1 MRKVLL
7 ATTAL
12 VALSV
17 TGAQAA
23 DISIGGNLE
32 TNFIST
38 DSADSFALDGNVVL
52 TASQTTDAGVS
63 YEVVWSQRIEP
74 RTVDVADTDM
84 EEGDTELDV
93 ALNTIQQ
100 ASLAISSA
108 DMGTLYLG
116 NADDDA
122 PGMLDGALGSNK
134 DIEGNS
140 WYSSNYETNS
150 YQTPLD
156 GGGNGVTW
164 ISPSIGGFKVG
175 TSYFPGEDSSS
186 YAATYSAGGISVY
199 YGSNQDSS
207 NMAVS
212 GSIAGFTVATGVR
225 KVDGSKNKA
234 TDMAV
239 SYTLENGIKIAA
251 LTAQGTNSN
260 GVKSSYKNVG
270 ASYSMAPGVTLKVE
284 AGDDMGTNFTFIGVN
299 TSF

>member
-38 DSADSFALDGNVVL
+38 DSSDSFALDGNVVL
-52 TASQTTDAGVS
+52 SASQTTDAGVS

-74 RTVDVADTDM
+74 RTVDVTDTGVAADD
-84 EEGDTELDV
+84 EAV
-93 ALNTIQQ
+93 ALNTVQQ

-122 PGMLDGALGSNK
+122 PGMMDGALGSNK

-140 WYSSNYETNS
+140 WYSGNYETAS

-156 GGGNGVTW
+156 GGGNGITW

-175 TSYFPGEDSSS
+175 TSYFPGTDTSS

-212 GSIAGFTVATGVR
+212 GTIAGFTVATGVR
-225 KVDGSKNKA
+225 KVDGSRNKA

-239 SYTLENGIKIAA
+239 SYTLDNGIKIAA
-251 LTAQGTNSN
+251 LTAQGTNTA
-260 GVKSSYKNVG
+260 GTKQSYKNVG

>member
-52 TASQTTDAGVS
+52 SASQTTDAGVS

-74 RTVDVADTDM
+74 RTVDVTDTGVAADD
-84 EEGDTELDV
+84 EAV
-93 ALNTIQQ
+93 ALNTVQQ

-122 PGMLDGALGSNK
+122 PGMMDGALGSNK

-140 WYSSNYETNS
+140 WYNGDYEAAS

-175 TSYFPGEDSSS
+175 TSYFPGKDTSS

-212 GSIAGFTVATGVR
+212 GTIAGFTVATGVR
-225 KVDGSKNKA
+225 KVDGSRNKA

-239 SYTLENGIKIAA
+239 SYTLDNGIKIAA
-251 LTAQGTNSN
+251 LTAQGTNSS
-260 GVKSSYKNVG
+260 GVKQSYKNVG

>member
-38 DSADSFALDGNVVL
+38 DAADSFALDGNVVL

-74 RTVDVADTDM
+74 RTVDVTDTGVAADD
-84 EEGDTELDV
+84 EAV
-93 ALNTIQQ
+93 ALNTVQQ

-122 PGMLDGALGSNK
+122 PGMMDGALGANK

-140 WYSSNYETNS
+140 WYSGDYEAAP
-150 YQTPLD
+150 YQTPLN

-175 TSYFPGEDSSS
+175 TSYFPGTDTSS

-212 GSIAGFTVATGVR
+212 GTIAGFTVATGVR
-225 KVDGSKNKA
+225 KVDGSSNKA
-234 TDMAV
+234 TDMAI
-239 SYTLENGIKIAA
+239 SYTLDNGIKIAA

-260 GVKSSYKNVG
+260 GAKHSYKNVG

>member
-38 DSADSFALDGNVVL
+38 DSADTFALDGNVVL
-52 TASQTTDAGVS
+52 SASQTTDAGVS

-74 RTVDVADTDM
+74 RNIDVAD
-84 EEGDTELDV
+84 GGAAELDV
-93 ALNTIQQ
+93 DLMTVQQ
-100 ASLAISSA
+100 ASLAISSG

-122 PGMLDGALGSNK
+122 PGMMDGALGSNK

-140 WYSSNYETNS
+140 WYSGDYEAAS
-150 YQTPLD
+150 YQTPLN

-175 TSYFPGEDSSS
+175 TSYFPGTDTSS

-199 YGSNQDSS
+199 YGSNQDAS

-212 GSIAGFTVATGVR
+212 GTIAGFTVATGVR
-225 KVDGSKNKA
+225 KVDGSKKQ
-234 TDMAV
+234 
-239 SYTLENGIKIAA
+239 SY
-251 LTAQGTNSN
+251 
-260 GVKSSYKNVG
+260 
-270 ASYSMAPGVTLKVE
+270 
-284 AGDDMGTNFTFIGVN
+284 
-299 TSF
+299 

>member
-38 DSADSFALDGNVVL
+38 DAKDSFALDGNVVL
-52 TASQTTDAGVS
+52 SASQTTDAGVS

-74 RTVDVADTDM
+74 RSVKGTTA
-84 EEGDTELDV
+84 ELAAGINPGNV
-93 ALNTIQQ
+93 QQ
-100 ASLAISSA
+100 ASLAISSG

-122 PGMLDGALGSNK
+122 PGMMDGALGSNK

-140 WYSSNYETNS
+140 WYSGDYETAS

-175 TSYFPGEDSSS
+175 TSYFPGKDTSS

-251 LTAQGTNSN
+251 LTAQGTNSS
-260 GVKSSYKNVG
+260 GVKQSYKNVG

>member
-38 DSADSFALDGNVVL
+38 DAADSFALDGNVVL
-52 TASQTTDAGVS
+52 SASQTTDAGVS

-74 RTVDVADTDM
+74 RTIDVTDTGVAADD
-84 EEGDTELDV
+84 EAV
-93 ALNTIQQ
+93 ALNTVQQ

-122 PGMLDGALGSNK
+122 PGMMDGALGSNK

-140 WYSSNYETNS
+140 WYSGNYETAS

-156 GGGNGVTW
+156 GGGNGITW

-175 TSYFPGEDSSS
+175 TSYFPGTDTSS

-212 GSIAGFTVATGVR
+212 GTIAGFTVATGVR

-234 TDMAV
+234 TDMTI

-251 LTAQGTNSN
+251 LTAQGTNSD
-260 GVKSSYKNVG
+260 GDKHSYKNVG

>member
-38 DSADSFALDGNVVL
+38 DSADTFALDGNVVL
-52 TASQTTDAGVS
+52 SASQTTDAGVS

-74 RTVDVADTDM
+74 RTVDVTDTGVAADD
-84 EEGDTELDV
+84 EAV
-93 ALNTIQQ
+93 ALNTVQQ

-122 PGMLDGALGSNK
+122 PGMMDGALGSNK

-140 WYSSNYETNS
+140 WYSGNYETAS

-156 GGGNGVTW
+156 GGGNGITW

-175 TSYFPGEDSSS
+175 TSYFPGTDTSS

-212 GSIAGFTVATGVR
+212 GTIAGFTVATGVR

-239 SYTLENGIKIAA
+239 SYTLDNGIKIAA
-251 LTAQGTNSN
+251 LTAQGTNTA
-260 GVKSSYKNVG
+260 GTKQSYKNVG

>member
-52 TASQTTDAGVS
+52 SASQTTDAGVS

-74 RTVDVADTDM
+74 RTVDVTDTGVAADD
-84 EEGDTELDV
+84 EAV
-93 ALNTIQQ
+93 ALNTVQQ

-122 PGMLDGALGSNK
+122 PGMMDGALGSNK

-140 WYSSNYETNS
+140 WYSGDYETAS

-156 GGGNGVTW
+156 GGGDGVTW

-175 TSYFPGEDSSS
+175 TSYFPGTDTSS

-212 GSIAGFTVATGVR
+212 GTIAGFTVATGVR

-251 LTAQGTNSN
+251 LTAQGTNTA
-260 GVKSSYKNVG
+260 GTKSSYKNVG

>member
-38 DSADSFALDGNVVL
+38 DSSDSFALDGNVVL
-52 TASQTTDAGVS
+52 SASQTTDAGVS

-74 RTVDVADTDM
+74 RTVDVTDTGVAADD
-84 EEGDTELDV
+84 EAV
-93 ALNTIQQ
+93 ALNTVQQ

-122 PGMLDGALGSNK
+122 PGMMDGALGSNK

-140 WYSSNYETNS
+140 WYSGNYEAAS
-150 YQTPLD
+150 YQTPLN

-175 TSYFPGEDSSS
+175 TSYFPGEDTSS

-212 GSIAGFTVATGVR
+212 GTIAGFTVATGVR

-239 SYTLENGIKIAA
+239 SYTLDNGIKIAA
-251 LTAQGTNSN
+251 LTAQGTNSA
-260 GVKSSYKNVG
+260 GTKQSYKNIG

-284 AGDDMGTNFTFIGVN
+284 AGDDMGTNFTFI
-299 TSF
+299 

>member
-38 DSADSFALDGNVVL
+38 DAADSFALDGNVVL
-52 TASQTTDAGVS
+52 SASQTTDAGVS

-74 RTVDVADTDM
+74 RTVDVTDTGVAADD
-84 EEGDTELDV
+84 EAVD
-93 ALNTIQQ
+93 LNTVQQ

-140 WYSSNYETNS
+140 WYSGNYETAS

-175 TSYFPGEDSSS
+175 TSYFPGEDTSS

-212 GSIAGFTVATGVR
+212 GTIAGFTVATGVR

-251 LTAQGTNSN
+251 LTAQGTNST
-260 GVKSSYKNVG
+260 GAKSSYKNVG

>member
-12 VALSV
+12 VAMSV

-32 TNFIST
+32 TNFINT
-38 DSADSFALDGNVVL
+38 GAGDSFALDGNVVL
-52 TASQTTDAGVS
+52 KAAQTTDAGVT

-74 RTVDVADTDM
+74 RTIRV
-84 EEGDTELDV
+84 GDNDAKTPDKTAV
-93 ALNTIQQ
+93 PLNTVQQ

-108 DMGTLYLG
+108 DLGTLYLG

-122 PGMLDGALGSNK
+122 VGMMDGATGSNQ

-140 WYSSNYETNS
+140 WYSGDYEAAP

-156 GGGNGVTW
+156 GGGAGATW
-164 ISPSIGGFKVG
+164 ISPSLGGFKVG
-175 TSYFPGEDSSS
+175 ASTFPGADASSF
-186 YAATYSAGGISVY
+186 AATYSAGGIEVM
-199 YGSNQDSS
+199 YGNSNDSS
-207 NMAVS
+207 LFAVK

-234 TDMAV
+234 NDFAV
-239 SYTLENGIKIAA
+239 KYSMDNGITIAGLVA
-251 LTAQGTNSN
+251 KGTNSN
-260 GVKSSYKNVG
+260 GDEKKYNNVG
-270 ASYSMAPGVTLKVE
+270 ASYAMAPGVTLKVE
-284 AGDDMGTNFTFIGVN
+284 AGDDMGTGFTFIGIN

>member
-38 DSADSFALDGNVVL
+38 DAADSFALDGNVVL
-52 TASQTTDAGVS
+52 SASQTTDAGVS

-74 RTVDVADTDM
+74 RTVDVTDTGVAADD
-84 EEGDTELDV
+84 EAV
-93 ALNTIQQ
+93 ALNTVQQ

-122 PGMLDGALGSNK
+122 PGMMDGALGSNK

-140 WYSSNYETNS
+140 WYSGNYETAS

-156 GGGNGVTW
+156 GGGNGITW

-175 TSYFPGEDSSS
+175 TSYFPGEDTSS

-212 GSIAGFTVATGVR
+212 GTIAGFTVATGVR

-260 GVKSSYKNVG
+260 GVKQSYKNIG

>member
-52 TASQTTDAGVS
+52 SASQTTDAGVS

-74 RTVDVADTDM
+74 RTVDVTDTGVAADD
-84 EEGDTELDV
+84 EAV
-93 ALNTIQQ
+93 ALNTVQQ

-122 PGMLDGALGSNK
+122 PGMMDGALGSNK

-140 WYSSNYETNS
+140 WYSGNYETAS
-150 YQTPLD
+150 YQTPLN
-156 GGGNGVTW
+156 GGGDGITW

-175 TSYFPGEDSSS
+175 TSYFPGEDASS

-212 GSIAGFTVATGVR
+212 GTIAGFTVATGVR

-251 LTAQGTNSN
+251 LTAQGTNAN

>member
-38 DSADSFALDGNVVL
+38 DSADSFALDGNVGL
-52 TASQTTDAGVS
+52 SASQTTDAGVS

-74 RTVDVADTDM
+74 RTIDVTDTGVAADD
-84 EEGDTELDV
+84 EAV
-93 ALNTIQQ
+93 ALNTVQQ

-122 PGMLDGALGSNK
+122 PGMMDGALGSNK

-140 WYSSNYETNS
+140 WYSGNYETAS
-150 YQTPLD
+150 YQTPLN
-156 GGGNGVTW
+156 GGGDGITW

-175 TSYFPGEDSSS
+175 TSYFPGTDTSS

-212 GSIAGFTVATGVR
+212 GTIAGFTVATGVR

-239 SYTLENGIKIAA
+239 SYTLDNGIKIAA
-251 LTAQGTNSN
+251 LTAQGTNST
-260 GVKSSYKNVG
+260 GAKSSYKNVG

>member
-52 TASQTTDAGVS
+52 SASQTTDAGVS

-74 RTVDVADTDM
+74 RTIDVTDTGVAADDEAVD
-84 EEGDTELDV
+84 
-93 ALNTIQQ
+93 LNTVQQ

-140 WYSSNYETNS
+140 WYSGNYETAS

-175 TSYFPGEDSSS
+175 TSYFPGEDTSS

-212 GSIAGFTVATGVR
+212 GTIAGFTVATGVR

-251 LTAQGTNSN
+251 LTAQGTNST
-260 GVKSSYKNVG
+260 GAKSSYKNVG

>member
-52 TASQTTDAGVS
+52 SASQTTDAGVS

-74 RTVDVADTDM
+74 RTVDVTDTGVAADD
-84 EEGDTELDV
+84 EAV
-93 ALNTIQQ
+93 ALNTVQQ

-122 PGMLDGALGSNK
+122 PGMMDGALGSNK

-140 WYSSNYETNS
+140 WYSGNYETAS

-156 GGGNGVTW
+156 GGGNGITW

-175 TSYFPGEDSSS
+175 TSYFPGTDTSS

-212 GSIAGFTVATGVR
+212 GTIAGFTVATGVR
-225 KVDGSKNKA
+225 KVDGSTNKA

-239 SYTLENGIKIAA
+239 SYTLDNGIKIAA
-251 LTAQGTNSN
+251 LTAQGTNST
-260 GVKSSYKNVG
+260 GTKSSYKNVG

>member
-52 TASQTTDAGVS
+52 SASQTTDAGVS

-74 RTVDVADTDM
+74 RTIDVTDTGVAADD
-84 EEGDTELDV
+84 EAV
-93 ALNTIQQ
+93 ALNTVQQ

-122 PGMLDGALGSNK
+122 PGMMDGALGSNK

-140 WYSSNYETNS
+140 WYSGDYETAS

-175 TSYFPGEDSSS
+175 TSYFPGKDTSS

-251 LTAQGTNSN
+251 LTAQGTNSS

-270 ASYSMAPGVTLKVE
+270 ASYSVAPGVTLKVE

>member
-1 MRKVLL
+1 
-7 ATTAL
+7 
-12 VALSV
+12 
-17 TGAQAA
+17 
-23 DISIGGNLE
+23 
-32 TNFIST
+32 
-38 DSADSFALDGNVVL
+38 DGNVVL
-52 TASQTTDAGVS
+52 SATQTTDAGVS

-74 RTVDVADTDM
+74 RTVDVAD
-84 EEGDTELDV
+84 GGAAELDV
-93 ALNTIQQ
+93 ALSTIQQ

-140 WYSSNYETNS
+140 WYSGNYETAS

-156 GGGNGVTW
+156 GGGNGITW

-212 GSIAGFTVATGVR
+212 GTIAGFTVATGVR
-225 KVDGSKNKA
+225 KVDGSTNKA

-239 SYTLENGIKIAA
+239 SYTLDNGIKIAA
-251 LTAQGTNSN
+251 LTAQGTNST
-260 GVKSSYKNVG
+260 GTKSSYKNVG

>member
-38 DSADSFALDGNVVL
+38 DSADTFALDGNVVL
-52 TASQTTDAGVS
+52 SATQTTDAGVS

-74 RTVDVADTDM
+74 RTVDVAD
-84 EEGDTELDV
+84 GGAAELDV
-93 ALNTIQQ
+93 ALSNIQQ

-140 WYSSNYETNS
+140 WYSGNYETAS

-156 GGGNGVTW
+156 GGGNGITW

-175 TSYFPGEDSSS
+175 TSYFPGTDTSS

-212 GSIAGFTVATGVR
+212 GTIAGFTVATGVR

-239 SYTLENGIKIAA
+239 SYTLDNGIKIAA
-251 LTAQGTNSN
+251 LTAQGTNTA
-260 GVKSSYKNVG
+260 GTKSSYKNVG

>member
-38 DSADSFALDGNVVL
+38 DAADSFALDGNVVL
-52 TASQTTDAGVS
+52 SASQTTDAGVS

-74 RTVDVADTDM
+74 RTIDVTDTGVAADD
-84 EEGDTELDV
+84 EAV
-93 ALNTIQQ
+93 ALNTVQQ

-122 PGMLDGALGSNK
+122 PGMMDGALGSNK

-140 WYSSNYETNS
+140 WYSGNYETAS

-156 GGGNGVTW
+156 GGGNGITW

-175 TSYFPGEDSSS
+175 TSYFPGTDTSS

-212 GSIAGFTVATGVR
+212 GTIAGFTVATGVR

-239 SYTLENGIKIAA
+239 SYTLDNGIKIAA
-251 LTAQGTNSN
+251 LTAQGTNSD
-260 GVKSSYKNVG
+260 GDKHSYKNVG

>member
-38 DSADSFALDGNVVL
+38 DAADSFALDGNVVL
-52 TASQTTDAGVS
+52 SASQTTDAGVS

-74 RTVDVADTDM
+74 RTVDVTDTGVAADD
-84 EEGDTELDV
+84 EAV
-93 ALNTIQQ
+93 ALNTVQQ

-122 PGMLDGALGSNK
+122 PGMMDGALGSNK

-140 WYSSNYETNS
+140 WYSGNYETAS

-156 GGGNGVTW
+156 GGGNGITW

-175 TSYFPGEDSSS
+175 TSYFPGTDTSS

-212 GSIAGFTVATGVR
+212 GTIAGFTVATGVR

-239 SYTLENGIKIAA
+239 SYTLDNGIKIAA
-251 LTAQGTNSN
+251 LTAQGTNTA
-260 GVKSSYKNVG
+260 GTKSSYKNVG

>member
-23 DISIGGNLE
+23 DISISGNLE

-38 DSADSFALDGNVVL
+38 DAADTFALDGNVVL
-52 TASQTTDAGVS
+52 SATQTTDAGVS

-74 RTVDVADTDM
+74 RLVKSTSAGDSAA
-84 EEGDTELDV
+84 ELAEGINPGNV
-93 ALNTIQQ
+93 QQ

-122 PGMLDGALGSNK
+122 PGMMDGALGSNK

-140 WYSSNYETNS
+140 WYSGNYES
-150 YQTPLD
+150 APYQTPLN

-212 GSIAGFTVATGVR
+212 GTIAGFTVATGVR
-225 KVDGSKNKA
+225 KVDGSTNKA

-239 SYTLENGIKIAA
+239 SYTLDNGIKIAA
-251 LTAQGTNSN
+251 LTAQGTNST
-260 GVKSSYKNVG
+260 GTKSSYKNVG

>member
-52 TASQTTDAGVS
+52 SASQTTDAGVS

-74 RTVDVADTDM
+74 RTVDVTDTGVAADD
-84 EEGDTELDV
+84 EAVD
-93 ALNTIQQ
+93 LNTVQQ

-122 PGMLDGALGSNK
+122 PGMMDGALGSNK

-140 WYSSNYETNS
+140 WYSGNYETAS

-156 GGGNGVTW
+156 GGGNGITW

-175 TSYFPGEDSSS
+175 TSYFPGEDASS

-212 GSIAGFTVATGVR
+212 GTIAGFTVATGVR

-251 LTAQGTNSN
+251 LTAQGTNAN

>member
-38 DSADSFALDGNVVL
+38 DAADSFALDGNVVL

-74 RTVDVADTDM
+74 RTIDVTDTGVAADD
-84 EEGDTELDV
+84 EAV
-93 ALNTIQQ
+93 ALNTVQQ

-122 PGMLDGALGSNK
+122 PGMMDGALGANK

-140 WYSSNYETNS
+140 WYSGNYETAS

-156 GGGNGVTW
+156 GGGNGITW
-164 ISPSIGGFKVG
+164 ISPSLAGFKVG
-175 TSYFPGEDSSS
+175 TSYFPGTDTSS

-212 GSIAGFTVATGVR
+212 GTIAGFTVATGVR

-239 SYTLENGIKIAA
+239 SYTLDNGIKIAA
-251 LTAQGTNSN
+251 LTAQGTNAD
-260 GVKSSYKNVG
+260 GDKKSYKNVG

>member
-38 DSADSFALDGNVVL
+38 DSADSFALDGNVGL
-52 TASQTTDAGVS
+52 SASQTTDAGVS

-74 RTVDVADTDM
+74 RTIDVTDTGVAADD
-84 EEGDTELDV
+84 EAV
-93 ALNTIQQ
+93 ALNTVQQ

-122 PGMLDGALGSNK
+122 PGMMDGALGSNK

-140 WYSSNYETNS
+140 WYSGNYETAS
-150 YQTPLD
+150 YQTPLN
-156 GGGNGVTW
+156 GGGDGITW

-175 TSYFPGEDSSS
+175 TSYFPGTDTSS

-199 YGSNQDSS
+199 YGSNQDSA

-239 SYTLENGIKIAA
+239 SYTLDNGIKIAA
-251 LTAQGTNSN
+251 LTAQGTNTN
-260 GVKSSYKNVG
+260 GDKKSYKNVG

>member
-52 TASQTTDAGVS
+52 SASQTTDAGVS

-74 RTVDVADTDM
+74 RTVDVTDTGVAADD
-84 EEGDTELDV
+84 EAV
-93 ALNTIQQ
+93 ALNTVQQ

-122 PGMLDGALGSNK
+122 PGMMDGALGSNK

-140 WYSSNYETNS
+140 WYSGDYETAS

-175 TSYFPGEDSSS
+175 TSYFPGKDTSS

-212 GSIAGFTVATGVR
+212 GEIAGFTVATGVR

-251 LTAQGTNSN
+251 LTAQGTNST
-260 GVKSSYKNVG
+260 GAKSSYKNVG

>member
-38 DSADSFALDGNVVL
+38 DAADSFALDGNVVL

-74 RTVDVADTDM
+74 RTVDVTDTGVAADD
-84 EEGDTELDV
+84 EAV
-93 ALNTIQQ
+93 ALNTVQQ

-122 PGMLDGALGSNK
+122 PGMMDGALGSNK

-140 WYSSNYETNS
+140 WYSGNYETAS

-156 GGGNGVTW
+156 GGGNGITW

-175 TSYFPGEDSSS
+175 TSYFPGEDTSS

-251 LTAQGTNSN
+251 LTAQGTNST
-260 GVKSSYKNVG
+260 GTKSSYKNVG

>member
-52 TASQTTDAGVS
+52 SATETTDAGVS

-74 RTVDVADTDM
+74 RTVDVTADD
-84 EEGDTELDV
+84 DAV
-93 ALNTIQQ
+93 ALNTVQQ

-140 WYSSNYETNS
+140 WYSGNYETAP

-156 GGGNGVTW
+156 GSGNGITW

-175 TSYFPGEDSSS
+175 TSYFPGTDTSS

-251 LTAQGTNSN
+251 LTAQGTNAN

-270 ASYSMAPGVTLKVE
+270 ASYSVAPGVTLKVE

>member
-38 DSADSFALDGNVVL
+38 DSADTFALDGNVVL
-52 TASQTTDAGVS
+52 SATQTTDAGVS

-74 RTVDVADTDM
+74 RTVDVAD
-84 EEGDTELDV
+84 GGAAELDV
-93 ALNTIQQ
+93 ALSTIQQ

-164 ISPSIGGFKVG
+164 ISPSLAGFKVG
-175 TSYFPGEDSSS
+175 TSYFPGTDTSS

-212 GSIAGFTVATGVR
+212 GTIAGFTVATGVR
-225 KVDGSKNKA
+225 KVDGSRNKA

-239 SYTLENGIKIAA
+239 SYTLDNGIKIAA
-251 LTAQGTNSN
+251 LTAQGTNTA
-260 GVKSSYKNVG
+260 GTKSSYKNVG

>member
-52 TASQTTDAGVS
+52 SASQTTDAGVS

-74 RTVDVADTDM
+74 RSVKGTQADLTA
-84 EEGDTELDV
+84 GINPGNV
-93 ALNTIQQ
+93 QQ
-100 ASLAISSA
+100 ASLAISSG

-122 PGMLDGALGSNK
+122 PGMMDGALGSNK

-140 WYSSNYETNS
+140 WYSGNYETAS

-156 GGGNGVTW
+156 GGGNGITW

-175 TSYFPGEDSSS
+175 TSYFPGTDTSS

-251 LTAQGTNSN
+251 LTAQGTTSN
-260 GVKSSYKNVG
+260 GDKHSYKNVG

>member
-52 TASQTTDAGVS
+52 SATQTTDAGVS

-74 RTVDVADTDM
+74 RAVKPKVAADAVA
-84 EEGDTELDV
+84 ELQAGIDPGNV
-93 ALNTIQQ
+93 QQ

-140 WYSSNYETNS
+140 WYSSDYEAAS

-156 GGGNGVTW
+156 GGGSGITW

-175 TSYFPGEDSSS
+175 TSYFPGEDASS

-234 TDMAV
+234 TDMAI
-239 SYTLENGIKIAA
+239 SYTLDNGIKIAA
-251 LTAQGTNSN
+251 LTAQGTNSD
-260 GVKSSYKNVG
+260 GDKQSYKNVG

>member
-52 TASQTTDAGVS
+52 SASQTTDAGVS

-74 RTVDVADTDM
+74 RTIDITDTGVAADD
-84 EEGDTELDV
+84 EAV
-93 ALNTIQQ
+93 ALNTVQQ

-140 WYSSNYETNS
+140 WYSGNYETAS

-156 GGGNGVTW
+156 GGGNGITW
-164 ISPSIGGFKVG
+164 ISPSLAGFKVG
-175 TSYFPGEDSSS
+175 TSYFPGTDTSS

-212 GSIAGFTVATGVR
+212 GTIAGFTVATGVR

-239 SYTLENGIKIAA
+239 SYTLDNGIKIAA
-251 LTAQGTNSN
+251 LTAQGTNST
-260 GVKSSYKNVG
+260 GTKSSYKNVG

-284 AGDDMGTNFTFIGVN
+284 AGDDMGTNFTFIGVI